1 METISSSDH
10 VDTERVLKERLSK
23 NIRMADI
30 RNIVQWVQTTDAD
43 SAMRMLYNL
52 MFDADRRV
60 SDNAAWIFIH
70 LGTVGSRWL
79 YPRWNALVDEVMRTT
94 SNTKRRLLLVLLLQ
108 LPMNQDNLRTDFLDF
123 CLSCSCS
130 KDESTSVKTLSIK
143 LSYEQCKYYPE
154 LLQEL
159 KSTLELMEPD
169 RLSTGVRTVRNKVL
183 KSIDMALDVD
193 L

>member
-1 METISSSDH
+1 METTVGTDH
-10 VDTERVLKERLSK
+10 IGAECVLRDRLSK
-23 NIRMADI
+23 NIRKADI
-30 RNIVQWVQTTDAD
+30 RRIVQWVQTTDAD
-43 SAMRMLYNL
+43 LAMQMLYNL
-52 MFDADRRV
+52 MFDTDRRV

-70 LGTVGSRWL
+70 LGTVGSQWL

-94 SNTKRRLLLVLLLQ
+94 SDTKRRLLLVLLLR
-108 LPMNQDNLRTDFLDF
+108 LPMNQDNIRTDFLDF
-123 CLSCSCS
+123 CLNSSCS
-130 KDESTSVKTLSIK
+130 KNESTSVKTLSIK

-183 KSIDMALDVD
+183 KSIDMALGADS
-193 L
+193 